1 MSFDTPWLLALLP
14 LALLPLLRQPG
25 EALANTWLVAQ
36 ARDWPSDVLGWALR
50 AAAVLAM
57 AAAVFGMAGPHRPEL
72 QVERQGQGAEIV
84 LVIDRSRSMD
94 QSFAGA
100 RSAAPTGTGPE
111 ALAYYSN
118 LRANEARASKG
129 QVARQMLGEFAQRR
143 PADRFGMVAFSNLPM
158 RVLGFTSKP
167 EVIQAAIQA
176 GNVGR
181 GLSETNI
188 ARALQSALAYFE
200 DRPYTGSRIVL
211 LVSDGGD
218 KLDVDA
224 RRIIAEQARKHR
236 VGITWIYIRSPR
248 SPGLMRDAGAA
259 ASPPRAPTEG
269 ADLSAPES
277 AADPQ
282 AEIAPEIF
290 LDRFFQ
296 GLQVPY
302 RAYEADDPESLQR
315 AIADLDRLENLPIA
329 YLDTVPRRDL
339 SGWAFGTALAAV
351 LLLLLARRLEIRA

>member
-1 MSFDTPWLLALLP
+1 MLA
-14 LALLPLLRQPG
+14 
-25 EALANTWLVAQ
+25 
-36 ARDWPSDVLGWALR
+36 
-50 AAAVLAM
+50 
-57 AAAVFGMAGPHRPEL
+57 
-72 QVERQGQGAEIV
+72 
-84 LVIDRSRSMD
+84 
-94 QSFAGA
+94 
-100 RSAAPTGTGPE
+100 
-111 ALAYYSN
+111 
-118 LRANEARASKG
+118 
-129 QVARQMLGEFAQRR
+129 EFARRR

-167 EVIQAAIQA
+167 EVIQAAIEA
-176 GNVGR
+176 GNIGR

-224 RRIIAEQARKHR
+224 RNRITEQARKHR

-248 SPGLMRDAGAA
+248 SPGLMRDAAVD
-259 ASPPRAPTEG
+259 ASPPAAQE
-269 ADLSAPES
+269 DVAPE
-277 AADPQ
+277 P
-282 AEIAPEIF
+282 F

-296 GLQVPY
+296 SLQVPY

-315 AIADLDRLENLPIA
+315 AIADLDRLENLPIT

-339 SGWAFGTALAAV
+339 SGWAFGAALAAG
-351 LLLLLARRLEIRA
+351 AAAFAGQAPGAAAG

>member
-14 LALLPLLRQPG
+14 LALLPLWLQPG
-25 EALANTWLVAQ
+25 MAVANTWLEAQ
-36 ARDWPSDVLGWALR
+36 PRDLASGLLSLALR
-50 AAAVLAM
+50 AAAVLAIGG
-57 AAAVFGMAGPHRPEL
+57 ALVGMAGPHRPEL

-84 LVIDRSRSMD
+84 LVLDRSRSMD
-94 QSFAGA
+94 QSFAGV
-100 RSAAPTGTGPE
+100 RTNAPTGTGPE

-118 LRANEARASKG
+118 LRANEARSSKG
-129 QVARQMLGEFAQRR
+129 QVARQMLAEFAQRR
-143 PADRFGMVAFSNLPM
+143 PADRFGMVVFSNLPM
-158 RVLGFTSKP
+158 PVLGFTSKP
-167 EVIQAAIQA
+167 EIIQAAIQA
-176 GNVGR
+176 GNIGR

-218 KLDVDA
+218 KLDVGA
-224 RRIIAEQARKHR
+224 RNRITEQARKHR

-248 SPGLMRDAGAA
+248 SPGLTRGVVVDASQPSAQ
-259 ASPPRAPTEG
+259 EE
-269 ADLSAPES
+269 LAPE
-277 AADPQ
+277 Q
-282 AEIAPEIF
+282 F

-302 RAYEADDPESLQR
+302 RAYEADDPDSLQR
-315 AIADLDRLENLPIA
+315 AIADLDRLENLPIT

-339 SGWAFGTALAAV
+339 SGWAFGVALASV
-351 LLLLLARRLEIRA
+351 LLLLLARRLEIRP

>member
-14 LALLPLLRQPG
+14 LALLPVWSQPG
-25 EALANTWLVAQ
+25 TAVANTWLVAQ
-36 ARDWPSDVLGWALR
+36 PRDLASSLLGWALR
-50 AAAVLAM
+50 AAAVLAI
-57 AAAVFGMAGPHRPEL
+57 AGALVGMAGPHRPEL

-84 LVIDRSRSMD
+84 LVLDRSRSMD

-100 RSAAPTGTGPE
+100 RTNVPTGTGPE

-129 QVARQMLGEFAQRR
+129 QVARQMLAEFAKRR
-143 PADRFGMVAFSNLPM
+143 PADRFGMVVFSNLPL
-158 RVLGFTSKP
+158 RVLDFTSKP
-167 EVIQAAIQA
+167 EIIQAAIQA
-176 GNVGR
+176 GNIGR

-218 KLDVDA
+218 KLDTDA
-224 RRIIAEQARKHR
+224 RNLITEQARKHR

-248 SPGLMRDAGAA
+248 SPGLMRDAVVDT
-259 ASPPRAPTEG
+259 RQ
-269 ADLSAPES
+269 LSVQDELAPE
-277 AADPQ
+277 Q
-282 AEIAPEIF
+282 F

-296 GLQVPY
+296 GMQVPY
-302 RAYEADDPESLQR
+302 RAYEADDPDSLQH
-315 AIADLDRLENLPIA
+315 AIADLDRLENLPIT
-329 YLDTVPRRDL
+329 YLDTVPKRDL
-339 SGWAFGTALAAV
+339 STWAFGVALASL
-351 LLLLLARRLEIRA
+351 LLLLLARRLEIRP